1 MRRSFAGHVS
11 LAELRQNNMTE
22 FNLFDYAPI
31 AVMFI
36 VAAGFALSQLLV
48 AQLIGPRKRTA
59 VKLMPYECGKDP
71 VGSARDRY
79 SIKFYMVAVAFLLFD
94 LEILFII
101 PFAVSFKSL
110 LQLEQSGEVLYGT
123 IAFVTMMF
131 FLATVVVGLIY
142 EWKKGAF
149 DWSEQ
154 SRAEARAEAAKLKRM
169 SAKAAELEPAK
180 AV

>member
-1 MRRSFAGHVS
+1 
-11 LAELRQNNMTE
+11 MTD

-31 AVMFI
+31 GVMLL
-36 VAAGFALSQLLV
+36 VAIGFALSQLLV
-48 AQLIGPRKRTA
+48 GQLIGPRKRTS

-71 VGSARDRY
+71 VGTARDRY

-101 PFAVSFKSL
+101 PFAVAFKNL
-110 LQLEQSGEVLYGT
+110 LAIETSTGVLYGT
-123 IAFVTMMF
+123 IAFITMMF
-131 FLATVVVGLIY
+131 FLGTVVVGLIY

-154 SRAEARAEAAKLKRM
+154 SRTEARAEAAKLRGKTAAAKLEV
-169 SAKAAELEPAK
+169 AKAA
-180 AV
+180 